1 MNKIIKEGKNLSDL
15 LEQIEEEQGLNS
27 NQLLYTS
34 YEKKG
39 GLFKGNIIVV
49 EAISYNDL
57 KEDIKNFLAE
67 LLLNLGLE
75 VTLESKLREN
85 QIVINM
91 NSNNNP
97 LLIGKNGQTLKALE
111 TIVRQYVLKE
121 FKSCP
126 IISLDVENY
135 KIKQQKRI
143 ERLAKNVAREVSKT
157 KIEVALENMNSF
169 ERRLVHNILSDNKY
183 VYTESVG
190 EDPNRH
196 VIIKPKND

>member
-1 MNKIIKEGKNLSDL
+1 MNKIIKEVKSLADL
-15 LEQIEEEQGLNS
+15 LEQIANEYEISQNEI
-27 NQLLYTS
+27 LYTT

-39 GLFKGNIIVV
+39 GLFKGNIVVV
-49 EAISYNDL
+49 EAISYNSL
-57 KEDIKNFLAE
+57 KDEIKSFLAE
-67 LLLNLGLE
+67 LLNNLGFE

-85 QIVINM
+85 QIIINM

-111 TIVRQYVLKE
+111 KIVRQYVLKD
-121 FKSCP
+121 FRTCP
-126 IISLDVENY
+126 TISLDVEDY
-135 KIKQQKRI
+135 KLKQQKRI

-169 ERRLVHNILSDNKY
+169 ERRLVHNILSNNKY

-196 VIIKPKND
+196 VVIKPKSE

>member
-1 MNKIIKEGKNLSDL
+1 MNKIIKEGKSLADL
-15 LEQIEEEQGLNS
+15 LEQIANEYEISQNEI
-27 NQLLYTS
+27 LYTT

-39 GLFKGNIIVV
+39 GLFKGNIVVV
-49 EAISYNDL
+49 EAISYNSL
-57 KEDIKNFLAE
+57 KDEIKSFLAE
-67 LLLNLGLE
+67 LLNNLGFE

-85 QIVINM
+85 QIIINM

-111 TIVRQYVLKE
+111 TVVRQYVLKD
-121 FKSCP
+121 FRTCP
-126 IISLDVENY
+126 TISLDVEDY
-135 KIKQQKRI
+135 KLKQQKRI
-143 ERLAKNVAREVSKT
+143 ERLAKNVAREVSRT

-169 ERRLVHNILSDNKY
+169 ERRLVHNILSNNKY

-196 VIIKPKND
+196 VVIKPKNE

>member
-57 KEDIKNFLAE
+57 KEDIKNFLSE

-111 TIVRQYVLKE
+111 TIVRQYILKE

>member
-1 MNKIIKEGKNLSDL
+1 MNKIIKEGKSLADL
-15 LEQIEEEQGLNS
+15 LEQIANEYEISQNEI
-27 NQLLYTS
+27 LYTT

-39 GLFKGNIIVV
+39 GLFKGNIVVV
-49 EAISYNDL
+49 EAISYNSL
-57 KEDIKNFLAE
+57 KDEIKSFLAE
-67 LLLNLGLE
+67 LLNNLGFE

-85 QIVINM
+85 QIIINM

-111 TIVRQYVLKE
+111 TIVRQYVLKD
-121 FKSCP
+121 FRTCP
-126 IISLDVENY
+126 TISLDVEDY
-135 KIKQQKRI
+135 KLKQQKRI

-169 ERRLVHNILSDNKY
+169 ERRLVHNILSNNKY

-196 VIIKPKND
+196 VVIKPKSE

>member
-1 MNKIIKEGKNLSDL
+1 MNKIIKEGKSLADL
-15 LEQIEEEQGLNS
+15 LEQIANEYEISQNEI
-27 NQLLYTS
+27 LYTT

-39 GLFKGNIIVV
+39 GLFKGNIVVV
-49 EAISYNDL
+49 EAITYNSL
-57 KEDIKNFLAE
+57 KDEIKSFLAE
-67 LLLNLGLE
+67 LLNNLGFE

-85 QIVINM
+85 QIIINM

-111 TIVRQYVLKE
+111 TIVRQYVLKD
-121 FKSCP
+121 FRTCP
-126 IISLDVENY
+126 IISLDVEDY
-135 KIKQQKRI
+135 KLKQQKRI
-143 ERLAKNVAREVSKT
+143 ERLAKNVAREVSRT

-169 ERRLVHNILSDNKY
+169 ERRLVHNILSNNKY

-196 VIIKPKND
+196 VVIKPKNE

>member
-57 KEDIKNFLAE
+57 KDDIKNFLAE

-85 QIVINM
+85 QIIINM

>member
-1 MNKIIKEGKNLSDL
+1 MNKIIKEGKSLADL
-15 LEQIEEEQGLNS
+15 LEQIANEYEISQNEI
-27 NQLLYTS
+27 LYTT

-39 GLFKGNIIVV
+39 GLFKGNIVVV
-49 EAISYNDL
+49 EAITYNSL
-57 KEDIKNFLAE
+57 KDEIKSFLAE
-67 LLLNLGLE
+67 LLNNLGFE

-85 QIVINM
+85 QIIINM

-111 TIVRQYVLKE
+111 TIVRQYVLKD
-121 FKSCP
+121 FRTCP
-126 IISLDVENY
+126 TISLDVEDY
-135 KIKQQKRI
+135 KLKQQKRI
-143 ERLAKNVAREVSKT
+143 ERLAKNVAREVSRT

-169 ERRLVHNILSDNKY
+169 ERRLVHNILSNNKY

-196 VIIKPKND
+196 VVIKPKNE

>member
-1 MNKIIKEGKNLSDL
+1 MNKIIKEGKNLSEL
-15 LEQIEEEQGLNS
+15 LEQIEEEQRLNS

-57 KEDIKNFLAE
+57 KDDIKNFLAE

-85 QIVINM
+85 QIIINM

-97 LLIGKNGQTLKALE
+97 LLIGKNGQNLKALE